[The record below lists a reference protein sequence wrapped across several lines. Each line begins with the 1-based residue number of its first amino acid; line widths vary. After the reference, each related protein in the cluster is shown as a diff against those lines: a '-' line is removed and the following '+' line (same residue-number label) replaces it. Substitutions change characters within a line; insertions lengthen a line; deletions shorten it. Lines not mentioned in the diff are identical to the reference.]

1 MLTLIAFAMLATF
14 VILLMTKRLSAL
26 TALILVPSAFA
37 LLTGHASDLGKMVAD
52 GTKTVAPTGLML
64 IFAMLYFLTMTE
76 AKMFDPL
83 VSFIVRLVKG
93 DPVRVLI
100 GTVALAFMVA
110 LDGDGAT
117 VYMIVLSAMLPLY
130 RRMGLSISRVATLL
144 LLCTGL
150 GNMLPWGGPT
160 ARAAASMQVPM
171 EEVFTPMIVP
181 MVVPMVVSIVFVFIL
196 AWQFGRRERARVG
209 VLELPVVSAEQD
221 TSSRWQGARL
231 VFDWLLTVVLIVAL
245 ILGIMPLTYLFML
258 ATALAL
264 VVNFP
269 GLALQR
275 KVVGKYGAEILSVA
289 TLIFAASVFTGVLSG
304 TGMATALS
312 NSVVHAIPESFGPYL
327 AVVTALLSVP
337 LTWLL
342 SNDAFYFGV
351 LPVLQQAAS
360 HYGITAA
367 EMARASLIGQPVH
380 ILSPFVA
387 STYLLVGMLDLD
399 YASTQRTVLKWALVS
414 CLMLL
419 IAAVVTGVVPL
430 HG

>member
-1 MLTLIAFAMLATF
+1 MLTLIAFAMLASF
-14 VILLMTKRLSAL
+14 VVLLMTRRLSAL
-26 TALILVPSAFA
+26 TALILVPTAFA
-37 LLTGHASDLGKMVAD
+37 LLTGHTTDIGKMVAD
-52 GTKTVAPTGLML
+52 GIKTVAPTGLML

-83 VSFIVRLVKG
+83 VNVIVRLVKG
-93 DPVRVLI
+93 DPVKVLI

-130 RRMGLSISRVATLL
+130 RRMGMNIQRVAALL

-160 ARAAASMQVPM
+160 ARAAASMRVGM
-171 EEVFTPMIVP
+171 DEVFTPLSGAMLFSVAW
-181 MVVPMVVSIVFVFIL
+181 VFLL
-196 AWQFGRRERARVG
+196 AWRFGVSERARVG
-209 VLELPVVSAEQD
+209 KLEIEVNQVKSQYKGAE
-221 TSSRWQGARL
+221 L
-231 VFDWLLTVVLIVAL
+231 VRL
-245 ILGIMPLTYLFML
+245 ILNWLITIMLILILILNIMPLTYLFMVG
-258 ATALAL
+258 TAIAL
-264 VVNFP
+264 VINFP
-269 GLALQR
+269 ELNIQR
-275 KVVGKYGAEILSVA
+275 EVVGKYGAEILSVS

-304 TGMATALS
+304 TGMADAFST
-312 NSVVHAIPESFGPYL
+312 SVVSIIPDALGPYL
-327 AVVTALLSVP
+327 AVVTALLSIP

-351 LPVLQQAAS
+351 LPILQQAAA
-360 HYGITAA
+360 HYGISAA

-387 STYLLVGMLDLD
+387 STYLLVGMLELD
-399 YASTQRTVLKWALVS
+399 YASTQRYVIKWALISSIV
-414 CLMLL
+414 ML
-419 IAAVVTGVVPL
+419 IAALILGIIPL